1 MIFSKSRPV
10 KIVLVGTGGTGEMC
24 IRDSIYLFDARNLNR
39 PPLLNKSK
47 ICALHL
53 PRAKN
58 WNGTLRDSSKTIF
71 IFDYACL

>member
-1 MIFSKSRPV
+1 MFAINN
-10 KIVLVGTGGTGEMC
+10 
-24 IRDSIYLFDARNLNR
+24 SIYLFDARNLNR